1 MTQSQHS
8 QPDLSIITS
17 SYRSEAFWAGYTTH
31 VTQTIQQLH
40 AAGVHVELVLIPND
54 ATPTEHES
62 IAGLQSA
69 LDTIATIRVLHVPRE
84 TLYASWNR
92 GFATATAP
100 VLTCW
105 NMDDI
110 HSAEAIIEGI
120 RLLNDGYT
128 LVDFRFRVIERVK
141 RFGLFSATRERIHP
155 APFLQSPFT
164 RFSALGPFSMMR
176 RELYEQVG
184 AFDAN
189 FRVVGDLEWASRAR
203 IVANAVMGTSIGGE
217 FALYGGNLSSVGS
230 AREDVE
236 CNIVFLRQGLWDEV
250 RPTSDPQMM
259 RDLWRSWGDNGVTIP
274 DDVQNRLWGDAA
286 AAAWDRLQREK
297 IQLARERRL
306 RALPRLLVDT
316 LRLRSALA
324 KIGLVQPDP

>member
-1 MTQSQHS
+1 MSQSPQS

-17 SYRSEAFWAGYTTH
+17 SYRSEAFWSSYTTH
-31 VTQTIQQLH
+31 VTRTLQQVH
-40 AAGVHVELVLIPND
+40 AARLHVELVLIPND
-54 ATPTEHES
+54 ATPAERAF

-69 LDTIATIRVLHVPRE
+69 LAAIATVRALHVPRE

-92 GFATATAP
+92 GFALSTAP
-100 VLTCW
+100 ILTCW

-110 HSAEAIIEGI
+110 HSAESIIEGI

-128 LVDFRFRVIERVK
+128 LVDFAFRVIERVK
-141 RFGLFSATRERIHP
+141 RFGLFPATRERIHP
-155 APFLQSPFT
+155 APFLQTPFT
-164 RFSALGPFSMMR
+164 RYSALGPFSMMR

-203 IVANAVMGTSIGGE
+203 TIANAVIGTSIGGE

-259 RDLWRSWGDNGVTIP
+259 RDLWQSWGDTGVTIP
-274 DDVQNRLWGDAA
+274 GDVQNRLWGAEA
-286 AAAWDRLQREK
+286 AAAWNSLQREK
-297 IQLARERRL
+297 TQLARERRL
-306 RALPRLLVDT
+306 RALPRMLVDR
-316 LRLRSALA
+316 LRLRPALA
-324 KIGLVQPDP
+324 KIGLVQPEQ